1 MKSFRRFS
9 ILWLALLL
17 TCSAALGEM
26 TVTKKNKG
34 FSDASL
40 SAENGCLS
48 YAFTAPDYRYL
59 TLKYKTGTESGTV
72 VIEGGRDGLRAA
84 SRFCIQKPRKAPR

>member
-1 MKSFRRFS
+1 MMIRRFFL
-9 ILWLALLL
+9 LWLALLL
-17 TCSAALGEM
+17 TCSAAFGEM

-59 TLKYKTGTESGTV
+59 TLKYRTGNESGTV

-84 SRFCIQKPRKAPR
+84 SRFCIQVPRKAPR

>member
-1 MKSFRRFS
+1 MMIRRFFL
-9 ILWLALLL
+9 LWLALLL
-17 TCSAALGEM
+17 TCSAAFGEM

-34 FSDASL
+34 FSNASL

-59 TLKYKTGTESGTV
+59 TLKYRTGNESGTV
-72 VIEGGRDGLRAA
+72 VIEGGGGTV
-84 SRFCIQKPRKAPR
+84 